1 MPLTET
7 IHRPTLHEELVE
19 RLRNLVVEDTLKP
32 GEKVPEKDLCEA
44 FGVSR
49 TPLREALKVLASE
62 GLVVL
67 KANCGARVVRVTRE
81 ELEKAFPVIAVL
93 EELAGELACR
103 NLSDAEIKKIEK
115 RHDAMIKAYHVKD
128 RKAYFQANQDIHNA
142 LIEGARNDILASHH
156 RLLASRMRRA
166 RFMVNLSNDRWAQA
180 IREHQQMMEKLR
192 DRDSEGLGRLMK
204 MHMMN
209 KCAAYF
215 RALDAVSDDA
225 AEG

>member
-1 MPLTET
+1 MPLTQN

-67 KANCGARVVRVTRE
+67 QANRGARVAQVTRE
-81 ELEKAFPVIAVL
+81 ELEKTFPVIAVL

-103 NLSDAEIKKIEK
+103 NLSDAEIDEIET
-115 RHDAMIKAYHVKD
+115 RHDAMIKAYLAKD

-142 LIEGARNDILASHH
+142 FIEGARNDILESHH
-156 RLLASRMRRA
+156 RLLASRVRRA
-166 RFMVNLSNDRWAQA
+166 RFMANLSDDRWAQA
-180 IREHQQMMEKLR
+180 IREHEQMMEKLHNR
-192 DRDSEGLGRLMK
+192 DAEGLGRLMK

-209 KCAAYF
+209 KYAAHI
-215 RALDAVSDDA
+215 RALDAVSEDA

>member
-1 MPLTET
+1 MPLTQN

-62 GLVVL
+62 GLVAL
-67 KANCGARVVRVTRE
+67 EANRGARVAKVTRA
-81 ELEKAFPVIAVL
+81 ELEKTFPVIAVL

-103 NLSDAEIKKIEK
+103 NLSDAEIDEIEK
-115 RHDAMIKAYHVKD
+115 RHDAMIKAYLAKD

-142 LIEGARNDILASHH
+142 LIEGARNDILESHH
-156 RLLASRMRRA
+156 RLLASRVRRA
-166 RFMVNLSNDRWAQA
+166 RFMANLSDDRWAQA
-180 IREHQQMMEKLR
+180 IREHEQMMEKLHNR
-192 DRDSEGLGRLMK
+192 DAEGLGRLMK

-209 KCAAYF
+209 KYAAHI
-215 RALDAVSDDA
+215 RALDAVSEDA